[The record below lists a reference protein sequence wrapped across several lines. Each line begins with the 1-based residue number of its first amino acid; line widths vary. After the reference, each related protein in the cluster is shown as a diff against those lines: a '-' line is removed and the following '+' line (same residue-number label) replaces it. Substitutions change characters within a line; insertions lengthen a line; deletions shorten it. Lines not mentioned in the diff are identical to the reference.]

1 MSVMLPGSG
10 ALGTKRGENGRNV
23 PRFGALRTPE
33 AAVGKS
39 VAEAGIIIAWK
50 RGMKQIAIL
59 FAILAAAISCGT
71 QKTVESID
79 NSFPVQEELIDVSPD
94 KLIIMY
100 DEEIGKE
107 PLLAAVEAYGAE
119 LIYDYSIIPGI
130 AIRIP
135 EGKSIRDA
143 INYFIKVKGVTSIE
157 RDQVIHLTD
166 PVQPTLEVM

>member
-1 MSVMLPGSG
+1 MKTIVPFLL
-10 ALGTKRGENGRNV
+10 AL
-23 PRFGALRTPE
+23 
-33 AAVGKS
+33 AAS
-39 VAEAGIIIAWK
+39 VA
-50 RGMKQIAIL
+50 
-59 FAILAAAISCGT
+59 CGT
-71 QKTVESID
+71 QKNVETID

-135 EGKSIRDA
+135 EGKDIRDA
-143 INYFIKVKGVTSIE
+143 INYFKKVKGVTSIE
-157 RDQVIHLTD
+157 RDQIIHLTD
-166 PVQPTLEVM
+166 PVMPSVEVM

>member
-1 MSVMLPGSG
+1 MK
-10 ALGTKRGENGRNV
+10 TIV
-23 PRFGALRTPE
+23 PFLLA
-33 AAVGKS
+33 
-39 VAEAGIIIAWK
+39 
-50 RGMKQIAIL
+50 
-59 FAILAAAISCGT
+59 LAASIACGT
-71 QKTVESID
+71 QKNVETID

-135 EGKSIRDA
+135 EGKDIRDA
-143 INYFIKVKGVTSIE
+143 INYFKKVKGVTSIE
-157 RDQVIHLTD
+157 RDQIIHLTD
-166 PVQPTLEVM
+166 PVMPSVEVM

>member
-1 MSVMLPGSG
+1 MKTIVPFLL
-10 ALGTKRGENGRNV
+10 AL
-23 PRFGALRTPE
+23 
-33 AAVGKS
+33 AAS
-39 VAEAGIIIAWK
+39 VA
-50 RGMKQIAIL
+50 
-59 FAILAAAISCGT
+59 CGT
-71 QKTVESID
+71 QKNVETID

-135 EGKSIRDA
+135 EGKDIRDA
-143 INYFIKVKGVTSIE
+143 INYFKKVNGVTSIE
-157 RDQVIHLTD
+157 RDQIIHLTD
-166 PVQPTLEVM
+166 PVMPSVEVM

>member
-1 MSVMLPGSG
+1 MKTIL
-10 ALGTKRGENGRNV
+10 AL
-23 PRFGALRTPE
+23 L
-33 AAVGKS
+33 AV
-39 VAEAGIIIAWK
+39 
-50 RGMKQIAIL
+50 
-59 FAILAAAISCGT
+59 LAAAISCGT
-71 QKTVESID
+71 QKQIATID
-79 NSFPVQEELIDVSPD
+79 DPLPIKEEIDVSPD

-135 EGKSIRDA
+135 EGKDIHDA
-143 INYFIKVKGVTSIE
+143 IAYFKKVRGVTTVE
-157 RDQVIHLTD
+157 RDHIYHLID

>member
-1 MSVMLPGSG
+1 MK
-10 ALGTKRGENGRNV
+10 TIV
-23 PRFGALRTPE
+23 PFLLA
-33 AAVGKS
+33 
-39 VAEAGIIIAWK
+39 
-50 RGMKQIAIL
+50 
-59 FAILAAAISCGT
+59 LAASIACGT
-71 QKTVESID
+71 QKNVETID

-135 EGKSIRDA
+135 EGKDIRDA
-143 INYFIKVKGVTSIE
+143 INFFKQVKGVTSIE
-157 RDQVIHLTD
+157 RDQIIHLTD
-166 PVQPTLEVM
+166 PVMPSVEVM

>member
-1 MSVMLPGSG
+1 MK
-10 ALGTKRGENGRNV
+10 TIV
-23 PRFGALRTPE
+23 PFLLA
-33 AAVGKS
+33 
-39 VAEAGIIIAWK
+39 
-50 RGMKQIAIL
+50 
-59 FAILAAAISCGT
+59 LAASIACGT
-71 QKTVESID
+71 QKNVETID

-135 EGKSIRDA
+135 MGKDIRDA
-143 INYFIKVKGVTSIE
+143 INYFKKVKGVTSIE
-157 RDQVIHLTD
+157 RDQIIHLTD
-166 PVQPTLEVM
+166 PVMPSVEVM